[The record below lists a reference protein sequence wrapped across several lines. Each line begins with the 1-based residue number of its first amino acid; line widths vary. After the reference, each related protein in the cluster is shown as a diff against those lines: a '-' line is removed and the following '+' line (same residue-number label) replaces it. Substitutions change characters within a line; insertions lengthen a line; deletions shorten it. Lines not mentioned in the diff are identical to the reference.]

1 MDWQEKYEAMRLA
14 VLEGEEE
21 LCEELA
27 KEHLAAGGNPLEAL
41 NQGFLKGIREVGDL
55 YESGEYYLP
64 ELVAAAEAMNLAVA
78 VLQDAL
84 VASAA
89 NSESKGTVVIA
100 TVEGDIHDIGKTIV
114 ASLFTAYG
122 YRVVDL
128 GVAVAD
134 GVIVE
139 AVAREKAD
147 VVALS
152 ALLTTTMA
160 HQQSVIEALQDKGLR
175 EKVKVLVGG
184 APVSADWASRIG
196 ADGYGDNA
204 VEAVKVCDALL
215 A

>member
-89 NSESKGTVVIA
+89 TSESKGTVVIA